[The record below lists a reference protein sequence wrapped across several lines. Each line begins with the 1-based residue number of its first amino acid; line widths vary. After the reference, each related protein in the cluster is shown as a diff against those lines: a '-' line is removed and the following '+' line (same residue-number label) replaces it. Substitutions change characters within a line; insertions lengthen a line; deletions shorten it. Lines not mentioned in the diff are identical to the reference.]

1 MKYHIF
7 LLSTL
12 IILSVS
18 ILSCN
23 FMKKSVMN
31 DIADDVKEAI
41 ISGTGGEYFVVTK
54 EEIFQA
60 TSKSDKNGIRQ
71 ITGYVDYR
79 ISSYD
84 LNTGKLS
91 ARIDLGDR
99 NENECTFL
107 GETKGKIW
115 YKSVD
120 MNLGFHAREP
130 KNLSVIISQEKIT
143 EANPFL
149 KNNLSLPEWNSILT
163 YYGFDT
169 DKNMPMV
176 TDNSG
181 FVYYID
187 PETLA
192 AEKTSESIERNDY
205 NHSCLSTSMYIDAEK
220 QIYLQGSPRN
230 YLSIYNKESK
240 DISFLKGEF
249 LLSSYKPESDDANQ
263 KFFAPYLDEIAGYKR
278 EIDSINEILGST
290 ESIPIDKNSK
300 YYNRDNKKYAER
312 NIQNLLNKIKYAEDN
327 IKRYSRNDS
336 YSLITKDNGVFILSQ
351 TDVTDQAKIL
361 ISKERI
367 DPDSTS
373 KQIWQTELQDIYR
386 NPDKGMDR
394 SSFEIVFSKGNP
406 NLNTM
411 RVISGNGRLVLI
423 FMLRAVCLDTETGIV
438 IWNIELK

>member
-1 MKYHIF
+1 MI
-7 LLSTL
+7 
-12 IILSVS
+12 
-18 ILSCN
+18 SCN
-23 FMKKSVMN
+23 SMKKSVMN
-31 DIADDVKEAI
+31 DLADDVKEAI

-54 EEIFQA
+54 EEIYQA
-60 TSKSDKNGIRQ
+60 TSKSDNGGIRQ
-71 ITGYVDYR
+71 ITGYVEYR

-107 GETKGKIW
+107 GETKGKLW

-120 MNLGFHAREP
+120 KNLGFHAREP
-130 KNLSVIISQEKIT
+130 KNLSVIISQEKLT
-143 EANPFL
+143 EVNPFL
-149 KNNLSLPEWNSILT
+149 KNNISLPEWNNILT

-181 FVYYID
+181 FVYYIN

-192 AEKTSESIERNDY
+192 AEKTSESIVRNDH
-205 NHSCLSTSMYIDAEK
+205 NNNCLSTSMNIDAENL
-220 QIYLQGSPRN
+220 IYLQGSPRN
-230 YLSIYNKESK
+230 YLSIYTKENK

-249 LLSSYKPESDDANQ
+249 LLRSYISESDEENQ
-263 KFFAPYLDEIAGYKR
+263 KFFAPYMDEIAGYKR
-278 EIDSINEILGST
+278 EIDSIREILSST
-290 ESIPIDKNSK
+290 DSNSGDKNSK
-300 YYNRDNKKYAER
+300 YYYRDNKKYAER

-327 IKRYSRNDS
+327 IKRNSRNDN
-336 YSLITKDNGVFILSQ
+336 YSLITKDNGVFIISQ
-351 TDVTDQAKIL
+351 TDVTDQAKVL
-361 ISKERI
+361 ISKVRI

-386 NPDKGMDR
+386 NPDKGMDK